1 MTKETKKIDYLV
13 AIQSELKAPKNEY
26 NSFGKYN
33 YRSAE
38 SILEA
43 LKPLLKKYNCHLT
56 ITEVTNEIAG
66 YLVLT
71 SRVTISDG
79 DKTMFVEAQAGINP
93 ERKGMDIAQSFGS
106 SSSYAKK
113 YALGNLFLLDDTKD
127 ADSTTNPKEVK
138 PVVKAKPTMTT
149 DTYNAMLEY
158 INTGKGSVVA
168 AKMDNYKM
176 TKKQSDTLTRM
187 INENKNK
194 ND

>member
-13 AIQSELKAPKNEY
+13 AIQSELKAPKNQF
-26 NSFGKYN
+26 NSFGKYK

-38 SILEA
+38 DILEA

-79 DKTMFVEAQAGINP
+79 DKSMFVEAQAGINP

-138 PVVKAKPTMTT
+138 PVVKAKPTMST
-149 DTYNAMLEY
+149 DIYNAMLEY
-158 INTGKGSVVA
+158 INTGKGSVVSD
-168 AKMDNYKM
+168 KMDNYKM
-176 TKKQSDTLTRM
+176 TKKQKDTLNRM
-187 INENKNK
+187 INENNNK

>member
-13 AIQSELKAPKNEY
+13 AIQSELKAPKNQF
-26 NSFGKYN
+26 NSFGKYK

-38 SILEA
+38 DILEA

-79 DKTMFVEAQAGINP
+79 DKTMFVEAQAGVNP
-93 ERKGMDIAQSFGS
+93 DRKGMDIAQSFGS

-138 PVVKAKPTMTT
+138 PVVKSKPTMTT

-158 INTGKGSVVA
+158 VNTGKGLVVA

-187 INENKNK
+187 IKENTK
-194 ND
+194 

>member
-13 AIQSELKAPKNEY
+13 AIQSELKAPKNQF
-26 NSFGKYN
+26 NSFGKYK

-38 SILEA
+38 DILEA

-138 PVVKAKPTMTT
+138 PVVKANPTMNT

>member
-13 AIQSELKAPKNEY
+13 AIQSELKAPKNQF
-26 NSFGKYN
+26 NSFGKYK

-38 SILEA
+38 DILEA

-138 PVVKAKPTMTT
+138 PVVKANPTMTT